1 MKKLLLIQITI
12 LISTFSFSKI
22 EVLDRVAIIVDEG
35 VVMESQIKDLLQTT
49 KLRSIEQGMQLP
61 PTEALLE
68 EIQEQLIIQEL
79 QLQRGQ
85 EFGIRIS
92 DGELNQTFI
101 QIAANNGVN
110 LEQFI
115 KDYEASGQSYEKLRE
130 EIRRDMIIQRV
141 QRGIVSGSIN
151 ITAQE
156 IEGFLACLL
165 YTSPSPRDLLKSRMP
180 SSA

>member
-12 LISTFSFSKI
+12 LMSAFSFAKI

-35 VVMESQIKDLLQTT
+35 VVMESQIRDLVQTT

-61 PTEALLE
+61 PTEALLDE
-68 EIQEQLIIQEL
+68 VQEQLIIQEL
-79 QLQRGQ
+79 QLQRGE

-110 LEQFI
+110 IEEFI
-115 KDYEASGQSYEKLRE
+115 SDYEASGQSYEKLRE
-130 EIRRDMIIQRV
+130 EIRRDMILL
-141 QRGIVSGSIN
+141 GCKSIKELN
-151 ITAQE
+151 
-156 IEGFLACLL
+156 
-165 YTSPSPRDLLKSRMP
+165 
-180 SSA
+180 SSKIAYR